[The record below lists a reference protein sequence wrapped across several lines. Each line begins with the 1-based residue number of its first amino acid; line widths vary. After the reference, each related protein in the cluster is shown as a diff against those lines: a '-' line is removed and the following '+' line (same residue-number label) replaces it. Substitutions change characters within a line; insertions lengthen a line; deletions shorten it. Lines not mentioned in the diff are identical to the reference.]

1 MNGLSA
7 IFLNGLSAN
16 ALAAIA
22 PNIIPINRTI
32 EGRSRGFE
40 RKIIYFLQNI
50 LVYMNLE
57 GKFLILFSN
66 KFWIIFHISQGA
78 FLIYTTDL
86 NRDYFLHQVLSSP
99 LSDSGFKF
107 NSCHSEIMGRTVPS
121 YRIAAEMERG
131 KWKIFRQR
139 LDKKDRKEFDKMFSY
154 SRLFNSAGSNACRP
168 QLIHPVIM
176 SIIFE
181 HYKELEKLR
190 RSLAK

>member
-1 MNGLSA
+1 MRSLQLHQISFQLTELSKGEA
-7 IFLNGLSAN
+7 GTLNVRSFSSY
-16 ALAAIA
+16 
-22 PNIIPINRTI
+22 RT
-32 EGRSRGFE
+32 FW
-40 RKIIYFLQNI
+40 
-50 LVYMNLE
+50 VYMNLE

-139 LDKKDRKEFDKMFSY
+139 LDKKDRREFDKMFSY

-168 QLIHPVIM
+168 QLIHPIIM

-181 HYKELEKLR
+181 HYKQLNKIVNEVGA
-190 RSLAK
+190 S